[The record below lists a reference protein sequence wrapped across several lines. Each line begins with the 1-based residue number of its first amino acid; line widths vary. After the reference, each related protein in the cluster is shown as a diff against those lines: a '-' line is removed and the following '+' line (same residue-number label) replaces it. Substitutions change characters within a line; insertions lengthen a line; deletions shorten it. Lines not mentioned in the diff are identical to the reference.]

1 MLGGDCSLRGSV
13 MGETNEMPCANTS
26 TNSYGRSNEELRTKW
41 SMALNPNTPAKV
53 LAELAENA
61 PVSVLERIAENPR
74 VSPETLSKLSVHSC
88 SSVRAA
94 VAENTNTYLDI
105 LLELMHDECVDVRYS
120 IAENHAMPL
129 GVLQS
134 LQDDENPYVASR
146 ARKTL
151 SRLVENK
158 VHHGQFRT
166 NFDILMNRKVQNG

>member
-1 MLGGDCSLRGSV
+1 
-13 MGETNEMPCANTS
+13 MGETNEMPCAKSS
-26 TNSYGRSNEELRTKW
+26 TDSNGRSNEELRTKW
-41 SMALNPNTPAKV
+41 AMALNPNTPAKV
-53 LAELAENA
+53 LADLAENA

-74 VSPETLSKLSVHSC
+74 VSPDTLTKLSVHVC

-94 VAENTNTYLDI
+94 VAENSSTVLDV

-120 IAENHAMPL
+120 IAENHSMPF
-129 GVLQS
+129 GILQS

-158 VHHGQFRT
+158 VLHATFRT
-166 NFDILMNRKVQNG
+166 NLEILMDRKVQNG